1 MTTAAKAKPVEKVE
15 MDEIRRILERAQ
27 AHLSEEEHRKLTA
40 AIDTLAFLTSE
51 IEDKQTTIR
60 HLRKILFGSTSEKTR
75 DVLDEDASE
84 EREEP
89 KDSEDSE
96 ATPPEEAG
104 GGEEEDSEDPTGDPD
119 GGTPSPD
126 GKGKRPGHGRN
137 GADEYVG
144 ARQMDVPH
152 ESLKPGDAC
161 PVPNCTG
168 RVYRLADPAVLVR
181 IVGGPPMSGTVIRL
195 ERFRCGLCLTVFTA
209 KAPDGVGEE
218 KYDATAVAMMVILRY
233 GTGLPLNR
241 LDVLQESL
249 GVPLPAS
256 TQWDIAAQNVG
267 IFVPVFLELIRQ
279 AAQGQVLYND
289 DTTMK
294 ILELMKAARERARLE
309 EESDRAGMFTSGI
322 VAEKDGI
329 RIALFFTGWKHAGEN
344 LTRVLSEREAA
355 LAPPIQMCD
364 ALACNVSKEFET
376 ILSNCMSHAR
386 RQYVDVVE
394 DFPEE
399 CRFVLETLAEVF
411 KNDATARTQGMSPQE
426 RLELHRRESLSL
438 MAKLRLWTWKEIK
451 ERRIE
456 PNSGLGKAIKYM
468 RRHWRKLVRFL
479 YVAGAPLS
487 NNLCER
493 ILKRAIIHRKNS
505 LFYKT
510 ENGARV
516 GDVYMSL
523 IATCQ
528 LAGVNPFE
536 YLTEILRHAERVR
549 ASPGEWLPWNYR
561 STLAALAAKAGA
573 G

>member
-1 MTTAAKAKPVEKVE
+1 MTAAAKAKPVEKVE
-15 MDEIRRILERAQ
+15 MDEIRRILERAKFSP
-27 AHLSEEEHRKLTA
+27 LSEEEHRKLTA

-75 DVLDEDASE
+75 DVLDGD
-84 EREEP
+84 P
-89 KDSEDSE
+89 SEDSE
-96 ATPPEEAG
+96 EPVASPDPESGPPEEGEDGAETPQEETADPGDGSPAEAG
-104 GGEEEDSEDPTGDPD
+104 
-119 GGTPSPD
+119 
-126 GKGKRPGHGRN
+126 KAKRPGHGRN
-137 GADEYVG
+137 GVDEYVG
-144 ARQMDVPH
+144 ARQIDVPH
-152 ESLKPGDAC
+152 ESLKPGDPC

-181 IVGGPPMSGTVIRL
+181 LVGGPPISGAVWRL

-218 KYDATAVAMMVILRY
+218 KYDATAVSMMVILRY
-233 GTGLPLNR
+233 GTGFPLNR
-241 LDVLQESL
+241 LEMLQESL

-256 TQWDIAAQNVG
+256 TQWDIAAQNVD
-267 IFVPVFLELIRQ
+267 IFLPVFLELIRQ

-309 EESDRAGMFTSGI
+309 EKPDRTGMFTSGI

-344 LTRVLSEREAA
+344 LATVLAEREAA

-364 ALACNVSKEFET
+364 ALARNVPKEFET

-386 RQYVDVVE
+386 RQYVDVVK
-394 DFPEE
+394 DFPRE

-411 KNDATARTQGMSPQE
+411 KNDATARKEGMSAQE
-426 RLELHRRESLSL
+426 RLELHRRESLPL

-468 RRHWRKLVRFL
+468 RKHWRKLVRFL
-479 YVAGAPLS
+479 YVAGAPIS

-493 ILKRAIIHRKNS
+493 ILKKAIIHRKNS

-516 GDVYMSL
+516 GDIYMSL

-536 YLTEILRHAERVR
+536 YLTELQRHAERVK

-561 STLAALAAKAGA
+561 AAIAAADTS
-573 G
+573 